1 MWAVVGLGNPGRRY
15 SGTRHNVGFLFIK
28 GLAKAW
34 KVRLKKRMFSSKAA
48 EVDRKGDKVLLGMP
62 QTYMN
67 RSGLA
72 VKQIMEGRRIR
83 LKNLIL
89 VFDDLDIP
97 LGDLRIRKEGGAG
110 THRGMHSIV
119 EELGTNKFPRI
130 RIGIGSSVPVEDATE
145 FVLSSFEKAE
155 EPLLQES
162 LRKAQ
167 EALEMML
174 DGEIE
179 NAMNIYNQRQQPLE
193 D

>member
-15 SGTRHNVGFLFIK
+15 SRTRHNVGFLLIK
-28 GLAKAW
+28 RLAKAW
-34 KVRLKKRMFSSKAA
+34 KVRLRKRIFSSKAA

-62 QTYMN
+62 QIYMN

-72 VKQIMEGRRIR
+72 VKRIVEGRRINPE
-83 LKNLIL
+83 NLIV

-97 LGDLRIRKEGGAG
+97 LGDIRIRKEGGAG

-130 RIGIGSSVPVEDATE
+130 RIGIGPSVPVEDATE

-155 EPLLQES
+155 EPLLEQS

>member
-1 MWAVVGLGNPGRRY
+1 MWAVVGLGNPGRRF
-15 SGTRHNVGFLFIK
+15 SETRHNVGFIFIK
-28 GLAKAW
+28 KVAKGW
-34 KVRLKKRMFSSKAA
+34 KVRLRKRIFSSKAA

-72 VKQIMEGRRIR
+72 VKKILEGRGISPES
-83 LKNLIL
+83 LII

-97 LGDLRIRKEGGAG
+97 LGDVRIRKEGGTG
-110 THRGMHSIV
+110 THKGMYSII
-119 EELGTNKFPRI
+119 EELGTHKFPRI
-130 RIGIGSSVPVEDATE
+130 RIGIGPSVPVEDATE
-145 FVLSSFEKAE
+145 FVLSSFEKVE
-155 EPLLQES
+155 EPLLKES

-179 NAMNIYNQRQQPLE
+179 KAMNIYNQRQKPLE

>member
-1 MWAVVGLGNPGRRY
+1 MWAVVGLGNPGRSY
-15 SGTRHNVGFLFIK
+15 SETRHNVGFIFIK
-28 GLAKAW
+28 RVAKGW
-34 KVRLKKRMFSSKAA
+34 KVRLRRRIFSSKAVQV
-48 EVDRKGDKVLLGMP
+48 ERKGDKVLLSLP

-72 VKQIMEGRRIR
+72 VKQIMEGRGIHPE
-83 LKNLIL
+83 NLIV

-97 LGDLRIRKEGGAG
+97 VGDLRIRKEGSAG
-110 THRGMHSIV
+110 THKGMCSII
-119 EELGTNKFPRI
+119 EELGTHKFPRI
-130 RIGIGSSVPVEDATE
+130 RIGIGSSALVDDATE

-155 EPLLQES
+155 KLLLEES

-179 NAMNIYNQRQQPLE
+179 RAMSIYNQRKKPLE

>member
-1 MWAVVGLGNPGRRY
+1 LWAVVGLGNPGRRFRE
-15 SGTRHNVGFLFIK
+15 TRHNVGFIFIK
-28 GLAKAW
+28 KVAKGW
-34 KVRLKKRMFSSKAA
+34 KVRLRKKIFLSKAV
-48 EVDRKGDKVLLGMP
+48 EVDRKEDKVLLGMP

-72 VKQIMEGRRIR
+72 VKKIVEGRGINTE
-83 LKNLIL
+83 NLIV

-97 LGDLRIRKEGGAG
+97 LGDVRIRKEGGTG
-110 THRGMHSIV
+110 THKGMHSIV

-130 RIGIGSSVPVEDATE
+130 RIGIGPEVPVEDATE
-145 FVLSSFEKAE
+145 FVLSSFERAE
-155 EPLLQES
+155 QSHLEEG

-179 NAMNIYNQRQQPLE
+179 KAMNVYNQRQKPLE

>member
-1 MWAVVGLGNPGRRY
+1 LWAVVGLGNPGKHF
-15 SGTRHNVGFLFIK
+15 SKTRHNVGFIFIRKVAK
-28 GLAKAW
+28 GW
-34 KVRLKKRMFSSKAA
+34 KVRLRKRIFSSKAA

-62 QTYMN
+62 QIYMN

-72 VKQIMEGRRIR
+72 VKRIVEGRRINPE
-83 LKNLIL
+83 NLIV

-97 LGDLRIRKEGGAG
+97 LGDIRIRKEGGGG
-110 THRGMHSIV
+110 THKGMHSLV

-130 RIGIGSSVPVEDATE
+130 RIGIGPAVPVEDATE

-155 EPLLQES
+155 EPLLEES

-179 NAMNIYNQRQQPLE
+179 KAMNIYNQRQKPLE